1 MFSAKQML
9 EKRFAAIRLDC
20 DTEVEAAM
28 EVDLFVEELA
38 SELGTLLR
46 HGLPERV
53 GGRFGYFVLRMSA
66 AYLRDADAASD
77 QAPVITSISA
87 LSGTSLSRAELE
99 GYENRIKRLTKGL
112 TQRQLAALVGL
123 SPATISRWELGR
135 FNPSAVEVEKLRCA
149 LSEAPMQPTLKGIQ

>member
-53 GGRFGYFVLRMSA
+53 GGRFGYFVLRLSA
-66 AYLRDADAASD
+66 AYLRDAEAD
-77 QAPVITSISA
+77 QPPIITSFST
-87 LSGTSLSRAELE
+87 LSETTLSRAELA
-99 GYENRIKRLTKGL
+99 GYENRMRRVNKGL
-112 TQRQLAALVGL
+112 TQRQLGALVGL

-135 FNPSAVEVEKLRCA
+135 FNPTPAEAEKLRCA
-149 LSEAPMQPTLKGIQ
+149 LSDAPMQPALKGIQ